1 MERFALGRASRFARV
16 YAAPPVTRGAPSK
29 NFEVEVGR
37 ADRSFRRF
45 PGPPG
50 PGGPQP
56 EPRSGSQNGGVPK
69 LPNLRE
75 FIGQIAAAG
84 ESSVMAE
91 KVRALLSNPQLA
103 DQAKKDS
110 EWASLVAGLEK
121 PQSQM
126 DATPRVTRVKEDVN
140 DLSS

>member
-1 MERFALGRASRFARV
+1 
-16 YAAPPVTRGAPSK
+16 
-29 NFEVEVGR
+29 
-37 ADRSFRRF
+37 
-45 PGPPG
+45 
-50 PGGPQP
+50 
-56 EPRSGSQNGGVPK
+56 
-69 LPNLRE
+69 
-75 FIGQIAAAG
+75 
-84 ESSVMAE
+84 MAE